1 MTLWVNRE
9 HEGNPLAKAFLIL
22 LWVEYALLCVSILT
36 TKQHYLFDLATGLAT
51 AMLAWKLFE
60 YALALAEREL
70 PEQIAE
76 DAGWA

>member
-1 MTLWVNRE
+1 
-9 HEGNPLAKAFLIL
+9 
-22 LWVEYALLCVSILT
+22 
-36 TKQHYLFDLATGLAT
+36 LATGLAT

-60 YALALAEREL
+60 YALALAERES

>member
-1 MTLWVNRE
+1 MS
-9 HEGNPLAKAFLIL
+9 LAMAFLVL
-22 LWVEYALLCVSILT
+22 VWGEYVLLCVSILT
-36 TKQHYLFDLATGLAT
+36 TKQHYLFDLVTGLAT

-60 YALALAEREL
+60 YALELAERQS